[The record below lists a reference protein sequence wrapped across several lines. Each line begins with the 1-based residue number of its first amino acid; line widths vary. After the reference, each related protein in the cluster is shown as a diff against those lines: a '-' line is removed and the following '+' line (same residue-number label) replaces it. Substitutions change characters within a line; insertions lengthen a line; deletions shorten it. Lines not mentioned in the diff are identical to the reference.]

1 MSSNRDPYFEKKHN
15 SLRTL
20 AMPADANPSG
30 DIFGGWI
37 MSQMDIA
44 GASYARQIA
53 QSRIVTIAVEAM
65 TFLLPV
71 YVGDEVSCYCEIEK
85 LGRTSVAVKI
95 EKWVRRDRLTEK
107 SINVTEAVYTYVSI
121 DENRRPQPL
130 PKQQNT

>member
-1 MSSNRDPYFEKKHN
+1 MPKNNPYSENKHA

-53 QSRIVTIAVEAM
+53 GARVVTVAVEGM

-71 YVGDEVSCYCEIEK
+71 FVGDEVSCYCETVRE
-85 LGRTSVAVKI
+85 GRTSVAVKI
-95 EKWVRRDRLTEK
+95 ETWVRRDRLTEH
-107 SINVTEAVYTYVSI
+107 SIKVTEAVYTYVAI
-121 DENRRPQPL
+121 DEKRRPIPL
-130 PKQQNT
+130 KRDP